1 MPADWIKEGTTSQV
15 VRIVFGLS
23 PLVDELHRLEI
34 SLPSL
39 NLLDHIEPECVLLII
54 LAQSLAIRT

>member
-15 VRIVFGLS
+15 VRIVVGLS
-23 PLVDELHRLEI
+23 PLMDELHHLEI

-39 NLLDHIEPECVLLII
+39 DLLDGCF
-54 LAQSLAIRT
+54 